1 VMLPPLRPPEL
12 RSISA
17 FCSISPDL
25 DLISHL
31 KAIPVGEAFCV
42 GVARMRQCWGFCR
55 PSPWR
60 NRYWAM
66 ASRTQALLP
75 SNGVIGDPN
84 APAHQPGC
92 S

>member
-1 VMLPPLRPPEL
+1 MPASPATSRAPLDQRVL
-12 RSISA
+12 LYL
-17 FCSISPDL
+17 PDL

-31 KAIPVGEAFCV
+31 KAIPVGEAFCE
-42 GVARMRQCWGFCR
+42 GVARMRRCWGFCR